1 MDLSADAVLAF
12 PRPVVFAA
20 YRDELTALVDY
31 LPNVRKIEVLS
42 RVEQGGVIELH
53 NVWHGGGDIP
63 AAARAF
69 LSEAMLSW
77 DDYARWDEARW
88 SCGWRIKTRSFTE
101 AVRCEGENRFV
112 ALEDGGTRLEIRG
125 SLSIDGSKVSGVPR
139 FLAGKVAATV
149 EAFLAE
155 KIRPNLVET
164 ASSLRKHLE
173 SKKR

>member
-1 MDLSADAVLAF
+1 MELRADLTLPY
-12 PRPVVFAA
+12 PRDVVFRV
-20 YRDELTALVDY
+20 YRDKTPELLPY
-31 LPNVRKIEVLS
+31 LPNVREIKVES
-42 RVEQGGVIELH
+42 RKEDGALVKMV
-53 NVWHGGGDIP
+53 NVWKGGGEIP

-77 DDYARWDEARW
+77 DDYARWDEAKW